1 MITSCLGL
9 WIVTQMDERGAFETA
24 TALLVLMWGIE
35 AFRFSYAPF
44 NRWLLQI
51 TRSMARPHETNHLTS
66 ATWYMCAAFL
76 LACLWN
82 LPVATL
88 AIVICGLGDPA
99 AAMIGRR
106 FGRRKIYYGRTIA
119 GCLGF
124 LIVSVAAGTVWL
136 SVVYDFDA
144 TRALSWSLGGGVFGM
159 LAELFSRKID
169 DNFSIPLAAA
179 AGALLTAAWLG

>member
-1 MITSCLGL
+1 
-9 WIVTQMDERGAFETA
+9 
-24 TALLVLMWGIE
+24 
-35 AFRFSYAPF
+35 
-44 NRWLLQI
+44 
-51 TRSMARPHETNHLTS
+51 MARPHETDHITS
-66 ATWYMCAAFL
+66 ATSTCAAFL

-99 AAMIGRR
+99 AAMVGRR

-124 LIVSVAAGTVWL
+124 LVVSVAAGSGWL
-136 SVVYDFDA
+136 VTVYDFEVA
-144 TRALSWSLGGGVFGM
+144 RARLVVGWGVFGM
-159 LAELFSRKID
+159 LAELFSRRID

-179 AGALLTAAWLG
+179 AGALVVSSWVG